1 MYKFLFIIEKL
12 FYFSK
17 YFFICYN
24 PNLIKIKFNFHKII
38 KKNIIIKKNNHYF
51 FLLIILVN
59 FSLILSFN

>member
-1 MYKFLFIIEKL
+1 MRKEGNDYQLYDIN
-12 FYFSK
+12 
-17 YFFICYN
+17 ICNN
-24 PNLIKIKFNFHKII
+24 PNLIIIKFNFLKII

>member
-1 MYKFLFIIEKL
+1 MRKEDYQLYDIN
-12 FYFSK
+12 
-17 YFFICYN
+17 ICYN